1 MKDQGTD
8 VAIVGAGIT
17 GLMAARALDRSG
29 ARVVVLE
36 KGPVVGGRM
45 TTKQFGDAV
54 FDLGVQNFTARSD
67 RFRACVKEWVASG
80 VAASWYTRDGSSG
93 ETVYYRGVPAMG
105 EVAGHLAEGLDLR
118 CGALVTAAIREEKGW
133 LLKVEGTAEVR
144 ARTLLLTSPAVQ
156 SRAIL
161 DAGGYPCRPGIS
173 QALHAV
179 GYVRTLTVLALLD
192 GPSGL
197 PAPGILEPPGAEP
210 VAWVADNQ
218 LKGISPVPCLT
229 IHSGP
234 EFAQRFFDEPEERWS
249 GHLLNAVRPHLR
261 ADVVQAHAHRWRYA
275 FREEGISGQ
284 YLADSQAGLW
294 FAGDAFIDKRV
305 EGAALSGLAA
315 ADSVLSALGGR

>member
-1 MKDQGTD
+1 MKDRGAD

-17 GLMAARALDRSG
+17 GLMAARAL
-29 ARVVVLE
+29 ARTGTEVVVLE
-36 KGPVVGGRM
+36 KSPVVGGRV
-45 TTKQFGDAV
+45 TTRRFGDAV

-67 RFRACVKEWVASG
+67 RFRACVEDWVATG
-80 VAASWYTRDGSSG
+80 ICVPWYTREGSSG
-93 ETVYYRGVPAMG
+93 ETVYYRGVPTMG
-105 EVAGHLAEGLDLR
+105 EMVSHLAEGLDLH
-118 CGALVTAAIREEKGW
+118 CGALVTAAVREEKDW
-133 LLKVEGTAEVR
+133 FLQVEGDAEVR
-144 ARTLLLTSPAVQ
+144 ARTLVLTAPAVQ

-161 DAGGYPCRPGIS
+161 DAGGYPCPPGIS
-173 QALHAV
+173 QALHRV
-179 GYVRTLTVLALLD
+179 GYVRTLTVLAQLD

-197 PAPGILEPPGAEP
+197 PAPGILEPAGAEP

-249 GHLLNAVRPHLR
+249 GHLLNAVRPYLR
-261 ADVVQAHAHRWRYA
+261 ADVVQVHAHRWRYA
-275 FREEGISGQ
+275 FREEGIGGQ
-284 YLADSQAGLW
+284 YLADSQARLW

-315 ADSVLSALGGR
+315 ADSILSALGAR